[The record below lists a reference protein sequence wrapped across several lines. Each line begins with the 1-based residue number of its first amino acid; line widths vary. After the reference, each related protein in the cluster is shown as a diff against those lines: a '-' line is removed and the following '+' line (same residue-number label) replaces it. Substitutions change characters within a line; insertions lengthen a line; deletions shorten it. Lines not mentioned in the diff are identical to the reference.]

1 MRLRVCVC
9 LRAYMRVCVRVR
21 VCACIVCMRTC
32 VCTLSCVRAPVY
44 RGSALNP
51 CVSYRI
57 HLAAE
62 VVSVV
67 TRVYTDNDGPRGP
80 PQSSC
85 EHNKRDLAVGIM
97 STDLSSTARKRAQF
111 NLLTESCDLFEPL
124 KTVISCR
131 SQLTPITPG
140 E

>member
-1 MRLRVCVC
+1 MRLRVCV
-9 LRAYMRVCVRVR
+9 LACVHARVR
-21 VCACIVCMRTC
+21 ARACVCMIVCMLTC

-85 EHNKRDLAVGIM
+85 EHNKRDLAVGSM
-97 STDLSSTARKRAQF
+97 STDLSSTAMKRAQF
-111 NLLTESCDLFEPL
+111 NLLTVSCDLFEPL
-124 KTVISCR
+124 KT
-131 SQLTPITPG
+131 PITPAG

>member
-1 MRLRVCVC
+1 MRLRVCV
-9 LRAYMRVCVRVR
+9 LACVHARVR
-21 VCACIVCMRTC
+21 ARACVCMIVCMLTC

-67 TRVYTDNDGPRGP
+67 TRVYTDNDGARVP

-85 EHNKRDLAVGIM
+85 EHNKRDLAVGSM
-97 STDLSSTARKRAQF
+97 STDLSSTAMKRAQF
-111 NLLTESCDLFEPL
+111 NLLTVSCDLFEPL
-124 KTVISCR
+124 KT
-131 SQLTPITPG
+131 PITPAG

>member
-21 VCACIVCMRTC
+21 GCACMIVCMRTC

-44 RGSALNP
+44 RGSAPNP

-67 TRVYTDNDGPRGP
+67 TRVYTDNDGARGP

-85 EHNKRDLAVGIM
+85 EHNKCDLAVGSM
-97 STDLSSTARKRAQF
+97 STDLSSTAMKRAQF
-111 NLLTESCDLFEPL
+111 NLLTVSCDLFEPL
-124 KTVISCR
+124 KT
-131 SQLTPITPG
+131 PITPAG